1 MRQQRICEKK
11 PKKKVNNKKIK
22 KKKQWKLYKN
32 LKLEDY
38 LLIIKVYEFFSLLT
52 GQLQLILQF
61 VVWMTIMKRA
71 DKYF

>member
-11 PKKKVNNKKIK
+11 PKKKVNNKKIKK

-52 GQLQLILQF
+52 GQL
-61 VVWMTIMKRA
+61 
-71 DKYF
+71 

>member
-1 MRQQRICEKK
+1 MMQKRIFEKK

-22 KKKQWKLYKN
+22 KKNWKLYKN

-52 GQLQLILQF
+52 GQL
-61 VVWMTIMKRA
+61 
-71 DKYF
+71 

>member
-22 KKKQWKLYKN
+22 KKNWKLYKN